1 MNLREQVLL
10 ARQGDR
16 EAFIAVVKQV
26 ESSLY
31 HTAKSILKKEEDIA
45 DALQETIFKAYK
57 SLHSLR
63 EPQFFKTWM
72 FRILINECNKIVA
85 NRSRNV
91 LMDEFPIQLSLSHS
105 DEHLDLRD
113 AVERLDEQQRLVI
126 VLHYFEDMPV
136 KQVAEILEISEG
148 QPKYF
153 IIKPFVVKDNSA
165 ETATD
170 DPFIKGLE
178 IKVDLPEQNK

>member
-1 MNLREQVLL
+1 MNLTEQVLL
-10 ARQGDR
+10 AKRGDR

-45 DALQETIFKAYK
+45 DALQETILKAFK

-63 EPQFFKTWM
+63 EPQFFKTWI

-91 LMDEFPIQLSLSHS
+91 LMDEFPIQLSLSPK
-105 DEHLDLRD
+105 DELIDLRD

-126 VLHYFEDMPV
+126 VLHYFEDMPLR
-136 KQVAEILEISEG
+136 QVAEILEISE
-148 QPKYF
+148 
-153 IIKPFVVKDNSA
+153 
-165 ETATD
+165 TAAKMRLSRARNNLMEKLHT
-170 DPFIKGLE
+170 FREGKIHYGS
-178 IKVDLPEQNK
+178 I

>member
-1 MNLREQVLL
+1 MNLTEQVLL
-10 ARQGDR
+10 AKRGDR

-45 DALQETIFKAYK
+45 DALQETILKAFK

-72 FRILINECNKIVA
+72 FRVLINECNKIVA

-91 LMDEFPIQLSLSHS
+91 LMDEFPIQLSLSPK
-105 DEHLDLRD
+105 DELIDLRD

-126 VLHYFEDMPV
+126 VLHYFEDIPLR
-136 KQVAEILEISEG
+136 QVAEILEISE
-148 QPKYF
+148 
-153 IIKPFVVKDNSA
+153 SA
-165 ETATD
+165 AKMRLSRARNNLMEKLHT
-170 DPFIKGLE
+170 FREGKIHYGS
-178 IKVDLPEQNK
+178 I

>member
-10 ARQGDR
+10 AKQGDR

-45 DALQETIFKAYK
+45 DALQETILKAYK

-91 LMDEFPIQLSLSHS
+91 LVDEFPTQLSLSPK
-105 DEHLDLRD
+105 DEHIDLRD

-126 VLHYFEDMPV
+126 VLHYFEDMPLR
-136 KQVAEILEISEG
+136 QVAEVLEISE
-148 QPKYF
+148 
-153 IIKPFVVKDNSA
+153 SA
-165 ETATD
+165 AKMRLSRARNNLMEKLTT
-170 DPFIKGLE
+170 FREGKIHYGS
-178 IKVDLPEQNK
+178 I

>member
-1 MNLREQVLL
+1 MNLTEQVLL
-10 ARQGDR
+10 AKRGDR

-45 DALQETIFKAYK
+45 DALQETILKAFK

-63 EPQFFKTWM
+63 EPQLFKTWM

-91 LMDEFPIQLSLSHS
+91 LMDEFPIQLSLSPK
-105 DEHLDLRD
+105 DELIDLRD

-126 VLHYFEDMPV
+126 VLHYFEDMPLR
-136 KQVAEILEISEG
+136 QVAEILEISE
-148 QPKYF
+148 
-153 IIKPFVVKDNSA
+153 SA
-165 ETATD
+165 AKMRLSRARNNLMEKLHT
-170 DPFIKGLE
+170 FREGKIHYGS
-178 IKVDLPEQNK
+178 I

>member
-1 MNLREQVLL
+1 MNLTEQVLL
-10 ARQGDR
+10 AKQGDR

-45 DALQETIFKAYK
+45 DALQETILKAFS

-91 LMDEFPIQLSLSHS
+91 QMDEFPIQLSLSPK
-105 DEHLDLRD
+105 DELIDLRD

-126 VLHYFEDMPV
+126 VLHYFEDMPLR
-136 KQVAEILEISEG
+136 QVAEILEISE
-148 QPKYF
+148 
-153 IIKPFVVKDNSA
+153 SA
-165 ETATD
+165 AKMRLSRARNNLMEKLHT
-170 DPFIKGLE
+170 FREGKIHYGS
-178 IKVDLPEQNK
+178 I

>member
-1 MNLREQVLL
+1 MNLTEQVLL
-10 ARQGDR
+10 AKQGDR

-31 HTAKSILKKEEDIA
+31 HTAKSILKKEENIA
-45 DALQETIFKAYK
+45 DALQETILKAFK

-91 LMDEFPIQLSLSHS
+91 LMDEFPNQLSLSPK
-105 DEHLDLRD
+105 DELIDLRD

-126 VLHYFEDMPV
+126 VLHYFEDMPLR
-136 KQVAEILEISEG
+136 QVAEILEISE
-148 QPKYF
+148 
-153 IIKPFVVKDNSA
+153 SA
-165 ETATD
+165 AKMRLSRARNNLMEKLHI
-170 DPFIKGLE
+170 FREGKIHYGS
-178 IKVDLPEQNK
+178 I